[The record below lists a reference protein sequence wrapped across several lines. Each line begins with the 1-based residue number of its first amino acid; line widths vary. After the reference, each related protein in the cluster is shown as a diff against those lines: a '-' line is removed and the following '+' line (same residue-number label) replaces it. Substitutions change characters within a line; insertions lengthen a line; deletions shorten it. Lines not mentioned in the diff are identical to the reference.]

1 LISTR
6 IDLIP
11 NREFKDFIKQAE
23 EITPDPDDTEYFA
36 LALKF
41 NCPIWSQNKKLKQ
54 QDKIKIYSTEELIEV
69 I

>member
-1 LISTR
+1 MISTR

>member
-41 NCPIWSQNKKLKQ
+41 TCPIWSQNKKLKQ